1 MREIKK
7 GFTLVELLAV
17 IVILAIVA
25 LITTPIVLK
34 IINVARKGAFTRT
47 AEMVLKASKSY
58 YLEKQVN
65 MEPIEDVIFTCN
77 NKECLSQNKNLNI
90 HGSMGNGTVII
101 RDNGDVSFALSNDT
115 YCAVKYESS
124 KKINIKKGN
133 CSDIDITNDTTQP
146 IIKNVSTNTTTNSI
160 TIVVSA
166 EDNES
171 GIHHYA
177 YSIDG
182 GLTYVEDTSNLK
194 IYEGLEKK
202 EYQIKVRVYNGTYGK
217 ETYTEE
223 NGMSESETITV
234 TLDELERPNITI
246 SPEGWAKEK
255 EVKIDY
261 YGASIQQYSLDNGV
275 TYKTYVK
282 PFLINDNVLIIADAF
297 DGTNSAQSQYQVL
310 KIDNEKPTV
319 EVSGINT
326 NYSTKDEINIIFTDS
341 GSGVTYYCVTNTN
354 NSDNCNWIEGK
365 ASAKYEINSNGI
377 YYAFSKDLVGNI
389 SEGKEFTIDKIDTE
403 SPTAS
408 LEVTGTTTNSITVK
422 ATCTDNIGIV
432 KYEYSYNNGVDFIE
446 GTTDIY
452 TFKDLTTGTYNLKV
466 RCYDE
471 ARNNGE
477 ASVVGTTENLE
488 DISYSVSNS
497 GVWSI
502 SKTVT
507 ITYPKEEYVKE
518 YLIIS
523 GTATKEDGTQLDIDT
538 WYQTS
543 NKNEKVIF
551 TSNGKMTSRISDG
564 NNTKYKDLHISMI
577 DTTAPVAT
585 VVYKTADGQVYES
598 DNWTNQSVT
607 AYLSAI
613 DNESGLDHYQM
624 TYEGATWIDIA
635 GDTFT
640 FENSGRTGMWFRAVD
655 KVGNIGGQTTT
666 YLISIDKTNPTI
678 TYNYNAVSDQGG
690 YGGAYYMGCFNGEII
705 PTLTL
710 SDTGGS
716 GLSDNNQILVWKD
729 DTWPNNAVSIG
740 NNQWNIPMTTEGRY
754 IPHVIARDNAGNVSQ
769 GTRTDGNHLTV
780 WDIDTSTPTMSVNL
794 NGYTPGSWTNGSVAI
809 ALIGSNGGCDTGKYY
824 WYSINDGDWV
834 HFGTGDV
841 ATYNITNDANYNIK
855 FLITD
860 GFGRWG
866 TQTQNYSIKIDKTG
880 PTYTSVEV
888 KNVTSSGYDIYMYGV
903 NDTLS
908 GVNRVQFP
916 TWIDGQA
923 VRDGWETGSFA
934 SGINEGNGTWH
945 YRVNTSDYNNQS
957 GTYITHIYLWD
968 NVGNVSALNTNT
980 ANNVVNVPSACNKD
994 DNGNCITNTTYKTG
1008 DAITLGGYNWHVIGD
1023 TGTNLTLLMDADMG
1037 GSHNSSGSAY
1047 SWDTSTIRTNLN
1059 GTFLTDLE
1067 SKITNEIVSTPICAD
1082 PSRIGRETFGG
1093 YLMSE
1098 IAALTPTFDIYGNL
1112 ITRCTQVV
1120 TDKVRLITISEY
1132 WHMSPYYTSVESNY
1146 PNVENITRISRNS
1159 DYASWLY
1166 CNSSTCGSSNGW
1178 WWTMGSSNNNSSSRY
1193 AYYVHNYGVLYTS
1206 TASSNMGVRPV
1217 ITIVK

>member
-34 IINVARKGAFTRT
+34 IINVARKGAFTRS
-47 AEMVLKASKSY
+47 AEMVLKASKLY
-58 YLEKQVN
+58 YAGNQLN
-65 MEPIEDVIFTCN
+65 MDEGEDLIFSCDN
-77 NKECLSQNKNLNI
+77 IKCVAQNKSLNI
-90 HGSMGNGTVII
+90 SGNMGTGNII
-101 RDNGDVSFALSNDT
+101 IKNNGDISFDLTNNT
-115 YCAVKYESS
+115 FCAVKYENSN
-124 KKINIKKGN
+124 KIIVKDGN
-133 CSDIDITNDTTQP
+133 CDNIDITNDTSKPEIET
-146 IIKNVSTNTTTNSI
+146 VNTKVTTNSI
-160 TIVVSA
+160 TIVVTA
-166 EDNES
+166 KDPES

-282 PFLINDNVLIIADAF
+282 PFLINDNVLIIAVAS

-326 NYSTKDEINIIFTDS
+326 NYSTKDEINITFTDS
-341 GSGVTYYCVTNTN
+341 GSGVTHYCVTNTN

-365 ASAKYEINSNGI
+365 ASATYEINSNGI

-466 RCYDE
+466 RCYDG
-471 ARNNGE
+471 AGNNGE

-518 YLIIS
+518 YSIIS
-523 GTATKEDGTQLDIDT
+523 GTATKEDGTQLDVDT
-538 WYQTS
+538 WYQAS

-564 NNTKYKDLHISMI
+564 NNTKYKDLTVSMI
-577 DTTAPVAT
+577 DTTAPSVPT
-585 VVYKTADGQVYES
+585 IMKGVYE
-598 DNWTNQSVT
+598 DWTVIDDLTIWHNKTVYFPQTGKNGEVLVSG
-607 AYLSAI
+607 SE
-613 DNESGLDHYQM
+613 DNESGIAR
-624 TYEGATWIDIA
+624 YEISSDNKTWYDLSKY
-635 GDTFT
+635 
-640 FENSGRTGMWFRAVD
+640 NPTGVYNTAISAKRYYRAVNN
-655 KVGNIGGQTTT
+655 VG
-666 YLISIDKTNPTI
+666 LASP
-678 TYNYNAVSDQGG
+678 S
-690 YGGAYYMGCFNGEII
+690 
-705 PTLTL
+705 
-710 SDTGGS
+710 
-716 GLSDNNQILVWKD
+716 
-729 DTWPNNAVSIG
+729 
-740 NNQWNIPMTTEGRY
+740 TE
-754 IPHVIARDNAGNVSQ
+754 VD
-769 GTRTDGNHLTV
+769 
-780 WDIDTSTPTMSVNL
+780 
-794 NGYTPGSWTNGSVAI
+794 
-809 ALIGSNGGCDTGKYY
+809 
-824 WYSINDGDWV
+824 
-834 HFGTGDV
+834 
-841 ATYNITNDANYNIK
+841 
-855 FLITD
+855 
-860 GFGRWG
+860 
-866 TQTQNYSIKIDKTG
+866 IKIDKTA

-916 TWIDGQA
+916 TWTENNGQDDLKA
-923 VRDGWETGSFA
+923 GWENSTFA
-934 SGINEGNGTWH
+934 AGTNQGNGTWY
-945 YRVNTSDYNNQS
+945 YRVNVTDHNNES
-957 GTYITHIYLWD
+957 GKYITHIYLWD

-980 ANNVVNVPSACNKD
+980 ANNVVNVPSACSNYD
-994 DNGNCITNTTYKTG
+994 DNGNCITNTTYQTG
-1008 DAITLGGYNWHVIGD
+1008 DAITLGGYNWHVIWDDGKNVALLFD
-1023 TGTNLTLLMDADMG
+1023 GGQYNGATYQAAATSKGNYQWSTSPINNYVNTTFLANLTANGFDENKLV
-1037 GSHNSSGSAY
+1037 SNSICNDKYEIIYPPYAA
-1047 SWDTSTIRTNLN
+1047 
-1059 GTFLTDLE
+1059 
-1067 SKITNEIVSTPICAD
+1067 KIYYIY
-1082 PSRIGRETFGG
+1082 GG
-1093 YLMSE
+1093 YLNTE
-1098 IAALTPTFDIYGNL
+1098 IATISGATCKEYT
-1112 ITRCTQVV
+1112 TS
-1120 TDKVRLITISEY
+1120 KVRLITYLEAKLI
-1132 WHMSPYYTSVESNY
+1132 ESK
-1146 PNVENITRISRNS
+1146 VSS
-1159 DYASWLY
+1159 DQLTDWYS
-1166 CNSSTCGSSNGW
+1166 CQTTKCGSSVVFESKIGS
-1178 WWTMGSSNNNSSSRY
+1178 WTTMTVSNDDHLYVVAPAPSNVGSW
-1193 AYYVHNYGVLYTS
+1193 YYHYDYKEEGI
-1206 TASSNMGVRPV
+1206 RPV
-1217 ITIVK
+1217 IVVKK